1 MSPIP
6 SVRPGSIIRGP
17 TLPEPVE
24 VLALVPLGDSVKII
38 GRGLQTG
45 LTHDPVLTPD
55 QLARLSVS
63 ADQEPFDGDARLFRL
78 GVEAHR
84 LGLAYEYD
92 PFFSLSIARV
102 DPLPHQLEAV
112 YDYFLR
118 LPRIRFLL
126 ADDPGAGKTIMAGLL
141 LKELKARGL
150 IRRTLIVTPA
160 NLTFQWQREL
170 ADKFREKFDIIRGD
184 VLRANYG
191 QNPWQ
196 ERDQVITSVSWVSLV
211 EDARESLLR
220 SRWDLVIVDEAH
232 KMSAPGEDRK
242 TYAYR
247 LGESL
252 SRMTDHYLLM
262 TATPHKGDQDH
273 FRRFLALLDPDV
285 YGSIQSLQHAMR
297 EHEAPFYLRR
307 TKEALVSFPHPDT
320 GEVSK
325 LFTKREV
332 RTAAFDLDGDELDF
346 YDELTR
352 YVEDQSMAAAS
363 DQSARG
369 RAVGFTM
376 ALLQR
381 RMASSVYA
389 VRRSLERMRERREKI
404 LEDPEAYRRQQ
415 IERRIPE
422 DFDDLTEEEQQRII
436 GQLEGEVLSAD
447 PAVLREE
454 IGRLTRL
461 IDQAKEL
468 ESRDAQSKLT
478 KLRAVLT
485 EHGLFGNPTMRLLV
499 FTEHKETL
507 DYLAGDG
514 RDDRPLGKLREW
526 GLTLTQI
533 HGGMK
538 IGDRDTP
545 GSRIH
550 AEREFKESA
559 QVLVATEAAG
569 EGINLQFCWLMIN
582 YDIPWNPVRLE
593 QRVGRIHRY
602 GQVHDCLVINFVA
615 QNTREGR
622 VLQKLLDRLREIRRE
637 LGTDQVF
644 DVVGEVF
651 PATLLEKLFRD
662 MYARLTDEHKIQD
675 RIVKDVSPERFRAI
689 TESALEGLAKKEL
702 NLSAIVGK
710 SAEAKER
717 RLVPEVIEQFFVGAA
732 PESGLQPKQT
742 TATSHVYRLGK
753 VPRNLIPI
761 GDRQEA
767 KFGRLGRE
775 YSKIAF
781 DKAIIPTDPTLEWV
795 TPGHPLFEA
804 VRADVLAR
812 VDDHLRRG
820 AIFFDLHRD
829 RPAVL
834 DVFAASIKDGSGNT
848 LHRRLFVVETSAA
861 GEMAFHEPTI
871 LHDITPAP
879 SGTPAASGLPLPDRR
894 AIEQFLYERA
904 LKPWVTRSSESRVHE
919 VERIERHVEI
929 SLNALIDRQ
938 QVQLGEFLNRQIAGQ
953 TVAGLDGLIAQAE
966 QHLDELNTRREVRQR
981 ELELER
987 HCSIA
992 DITHIGRAEVLPHP
1006 QRTSPQL
1013 APMVTDPEI
1022 ERIAVAEAIRHEEA
1036 RGWVVESVEAEN
1048 RGFDLISRRPHP
1060 EDAKTFIEVRFIEV
1074 KGRAGVGVVALS
1086 ENEYRTAQRLKGD
1099 YWLYTVFNCAGT
1111 PKLHVIQDPIR
1122 LGWKAVIT
1130 VEHYQLGAE
1139 QILQRSTSNAEGK

>member
-1 MSPIP
+1 
-6 SVRPGSIIRGP
+6 
-17 TLPEPVE
+17 VE
-24 VLALVPLGDSVKII
+24 VLAVIPFGDSLKVI
-38 GRGLQTG
+38 GRGLNSG

-55 QLARLSVS
+55 QLARMIVSVES
-63 ADQEPFDGDARLFRL
+63 EAFDGDGRLFRL

-84 LGLAYEYD
+84 LGLAFEYD

-196 ERDQVITSVSWVSLV
+196 ERSQVITSVSWVSII

-232 KMSAPGEDRK
+232 KMSAYADDRK
-242 TYAYR
+242 TLAYR
-247 LGESL
+247 LGEAL
-252 SRMTDHYLLM
+252 SRMTDHYVLM
-262 TATPHKGDQDH
+262 TATPHKGDQEH
-273 FRRFLALLDPDV
+273 FRRFLALLDADV

-320 GEVSK
+320 GEVRK
-325 LFTKREV
+325 LFTRREV
-332 RTAAFDLDGDELDF
+332 RTAAFDFDGEELDF

-352 YVEDQSMAAAS
+352 YVEDQSMAAAH
-363 DQSARG
+363 DESARA

-389 VRRSLERMRERREKI
+389 VRRSLERMRARREKI
-404 LEDPEAYRRQQ
+404 LEDPEAYRREQV
-415 IERRIPE
+415 ERRIPE
-422 DFDDLTEEEQQRII
+422 DFDDLTEEEQQRLVA
-436 GQLEGEVLSAD
+436 QLEAEVLSAD
-447 PAVLREE
+447 PALLREE

-461 IDQAKEL
+461 IDQARAL
-468 ESRDAQSKLT
+468 EGRDVQSKLS

-485 EHGLFGNPTMRLLV
+485 EQGLFRDPSMRLLL
-499 FTEHKETL
+499 FTEHKDTL

-514 RDDRPLGKLREW
+514 RDGRPLGKLREW

-545 GSRIH
+545 ASRIH

-582 YDIPWNPVRLE
+582 FDIPWNPVRLE

-602 GQVHDCLVINFVA
+602 GQEHDCLVLNFVA

-651 PATLLEKLFRD
+651 PSNLLEKLFRD

-675 RIVKDVSPERFRAI
+675 RIVRDVSPARFRAI
-689 TESALEGLAKKEL
+689 TESALEGLAKREL

-717 RLVPEVIEQFFVGAA
+717 RLVPEVIERFFVGAA
-732 PESGLQPKQT
+732 PEAGLHPRPLT
-742 TATSHVYRLGK
+742 PAGHAYRLGK
-753 VPRNLIPI
+753 VPRNLLPI

-767 KFGRLGRE
+767 RFGRLGRE
-775 YSKIAF
+775 YGRIAF
-781 DKAIIPTDPTLEWV
+781 DKMVVAADPTLEWV

-804 VRADVLAR
+804 VRTDILER
-812 VDDHLRRG
+812 VGDHLRRG
-820 AIFFDLHRD
+820 AVFFDLHRE

-834 DVFAASIKDGSGNT
+834 DVFAASIKDGTGHT
-848 LHRRLFVVETSAA
+848 LHRRLFVIETAA
-861 GEMAFHEPTI
+861 TGEMALHEPTI
-871 LHDITPAP
+871 LHDVTPAP
-879 SGTPAASGLPLPDRR
+879 AGVPLPGRGISLPDRHR
-894 AIEQFLYERA
+894 VEQFLYERA
-904 LKPWVTRSSESRVHE
+904 LKPWAVRSAEARLREVDRVA
-919 VERIERHVEI
+919 RHVEI

-938 QVQLGEFLNRQIAGQ
+938 QVQLADFLNRQVAGQ
-953 TVAGLDGLIAQAE
+953 TVPGLDGLIAQAE

-987 HCSIA
+987 HCAIA
-992 DITHIGRAEVLPHP
+992 DIGHIGRALVLPHP
-1006 QRTSPQL
+1006 ERTSPQL
-1013 APMVTDPEI
+1013 APMVRDDEV
-1022 ERIAVAEAIRHEEA
+1022 ERRAVAEAIRYEEA
-1036 RGWVVESVEAEN
+1036 RGWVVESVEDEN
-1048 RGFDLISRRPHP
+1048 RGFDLISRKPHP

-1099 YWLYTVFNCAGT
+1099 YWLYAVFNCAGT
-1111 PKLHVIQDPIR
+1111 PELHAVQDPAR
-1122 LGWKAVIT
+1122 LGWQPVVK
-1130 VEHYQLGAE
+1130 VEHYHVSAAE
-1139 QILQRSTSNAEGK
+1139 ILRAGGGR